1 MVAGAATVENDVL
14 SIADRVDFSKYNGLH
29 PLYTEYNVGHY
40 ARGVRLSS
48 RIEQEAISA
57 ELKDGV
63 MTLVLPKSEK
73 AKPQF
78 GLRSASRRAFSTS
91 LAARL
96 VAFRVPD
103 HSRGASRGHPGPCRT
118 SFGPTSL
125 HRQAR
130 LLDELVAIFE
140 GVVTK

>member
-1 MVAGAATVENDVL
+1 MVAGAATVENDAL

-40 ARGVRLSS
+40 ARSVRLSS

-103 HSRGASRGHPGPCRT
+103 HSRGASRGHPGPCCT
-118 SFGPTSL
+118 SFGPTS
-125 HRQAR
+125 
-130 LLDELVAIFE
+130 
-140 GVVTK
+140 

>member
-1 MVAGAATVENDVL
+1 M
-14 SIADRVDFSKYNGLH
+14 
-29 PLYTEYNVGHY
+29 GHY
-40 ARGVRLSS
+40 ARSVRLSS